1 MNSILTAAHRIF
13 IDACITEFSSGPTV
27 LIIDNVP
34 GWCRRHNI
42 EEYNPSRTARAFR
55 VQQTGKGVIL
65 LASLIT
71 PPMRRSVELFIERSG
86 YPEEVKALKK
96 DLNFLKHLV
105 LHEIAHLNYGWG
117 EGEETLCDKW
127 AFEMMDIPHRSAGVR
142 RAPHEKRG
150 G

>member
-13 IDACITEFSSGPTV
+13 IDASIAEFSRGPIV

-34 GWCRRHNI
+34 EWCRRHNI
-42 EEYNPSRTARAFR
+42 EEYNPSQTARAFR

-71 PPMRRSVELFIERSG
+71 PAMRRSVEIFIEQSG
-86 YPEEVKALKK
+86 YSEEVKALRK
-96 DLNFLKHLV
+96 DRDFLKHLV

-117 EGEETLCDKW
+117 EGEESLCDEW
-127 AFEMMDIPHRSAGVR
+127 AFAMMGIPRQSA
-142 RAPHEKRG
+142 RG
-150 G
+150 CPVSP